1 MRKRILQIS
10 AAVSGIFTIWA
21 TAVGIIAS
29 NRLMYVKKKDEDLI
43 LERETSAKRYDEV
56 WYANVK
62 KTEHWIQSENGYKV
76 HAIFLEP
83 HDTKYYA
90 IICHGVTETKV
101 NSFKYARMFE
111 ALGFN
116 SVVYDHRRHGGS
128 GGKTT
133 SFGHFEKLDLKAV
146 VDMLKEHAGPEL
158 VFGIHGESMGAATTL
173 LYAGMRDDAAFY
185 ISDCGYSDISEQIL
199 HVMQTTTSMKTSVS
213 LKLAGF
219 FMKMREGY
227 HISTVTP
234 REAVKM
240 IEKPVLFIHSLPD
253 DFVLP
258 EMSIEMHGLKQG
270 PKALKLF
277 EKGGHAQSFNEN
289 PLEYIETV
297 KDFLD
302 QHGINPLGEPEP
314 LTAHFFLAEGDKSNK
329 EKTS

>member
-1 MRKRILQIS
+1 MRKRIFQVS
-10 AAVSGIFTIWA
+10 AAISSTCTILATVAGIL
-21 TAVGIIAS
+21 AS
-29 NRLMYVKKKDEDLI
+29 NRLMYVKKKDEELI

-62 KTEHWIQSENGYKV
+62 KEERQIESENGYNV

-83 HDTKYYA
+83 HDTDKYVV
-90 IICHGVTETKV
+90 ICHGVTETKV

-111 ALGFN
+111 ELGFN

-133 SFGHFEKLDLKAV
+133 SFGHYEKFDLKAV
-146 VDMLKEHAGPEL
+146 VDMLKEHAGPDL

-199 HVMQTTTSMKTSVS
+199 HVMQTTTPLKTPIT
-213 LKLAGF
+213 LKLAAF
-219 FMKMREGY
+219 FMKLRDGY

-234 REAVKM
+234 REAVKQ

-258 EMSIEMHGLKQG
+258 EMSIEMHSLKEG

-289 PLEYIETV
+289 PLEYKEAVST
-297 KDFLD
+297 FLME
-302 QHGINPLGEPEP
+302 QGIFPAGQAPENAVP
-314 LTAHFFLAEGDKSNK
+314 A
-329 EKTS
+329 TSDC

>member
-1 MRKRILQIS
+1 MRKRILQVS
-10 AAVSGIFTIWA
+10 AAISSTFTLLATVAGIM
-21 TAVGIIAS
+21 AS
-29 NRLMYVKKKDEDLI
+29 NRLMYVKKKDEELI
-43 LERETSAKRYDEV
+43 LERETSAKRYDEF

-62 KTEHWIQSENGYKV
+62 KEERQIKSQNGYNV

-83 HDTKYYA
+83 HDTNKYVV
-90 IICHGVTETKV
+90 ICHGVTETKV

-111 ALGFN
+111 ELGFN

-133 SFGHFEKLDLKAV
+133 SFGHYEKFDLKAV
-146 VDMLKEHAGPEL
+146 VDMLKEHAGSDL

-173 LYAGMRDDAAFY
+173 LYAGMQDDAAFY

-199 HVMQTTTSMKTSVS
+199 HVMQTTTPFKTPIA
-213 LKLAGF
+213 LKLAAF
-219 FMKMREGY
+219 FMKLRDGY

-234 REAVKM
+234 RESVKQ

-258 EMSIEMHGLKQG
+258 EMSIEMHSLKEG

-277 EKGGHAQSFNEN
+277 KKGGHAQSFNEN
-289 PLEYIETV
+289 PLEYKETV
-297 KDFLD
+297 SSFLME
-302 QHGINPLGEPEP
+302 QGISLAGKVPESAVP
-314 LTAHFFLAEGDKSNK
+314 A
-329 EKTS
+329 TSDC